1 MNAAVAAAPTEG
13 GPVQGRDNEL
23 GFSIRAREESCER
36 EERETEG
43 LIRVAGEERARSRC
57 NQSDRV
63 IGAPRE
69 WG

>member
-1 MNAAVAAAPTEG
+1 
-13 GPVQGRDNEL
+13 
-23 GFSIRAREESCER
+23 
-36 EERETEG
+36 
-43 LIRVAGEERARSRC
+43 VAGEERARSRC